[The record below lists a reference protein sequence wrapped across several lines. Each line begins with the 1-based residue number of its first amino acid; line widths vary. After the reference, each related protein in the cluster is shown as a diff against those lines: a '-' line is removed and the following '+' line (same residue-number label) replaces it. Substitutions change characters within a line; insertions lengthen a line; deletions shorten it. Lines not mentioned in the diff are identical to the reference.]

1 MVTVAKKFR
10 PQVPILPEPEP
21 KPKRGL
27 LFFIVLCSILA
38 VLATW
43 KGAEFLDLDE
53 NEKLQL
59 SSSRQDQMQLSAY
72 GTGVL
77 GIAVVFIGTV
87 PQDAIHQDE
96 ITFDAAKKEL
106 YTQVRLP
113 YADLEQATEAEVL
126 VLMARKY
133 LQTLRD
139 LAALEQV
146 VDFDWEHLLQ
156 DVQNLFVAKG
166 LTI

>member
-1 MVTVAKKFR
+1 MYAPFIISSIVEDT
-10 PQVPILPEPEP
+10 PIGD
-21 KPKRGL
+21 KIDAQNVVL
-27 LFFIVLCSILA
+27 LEQLLNA
-38 VLATW
+38 
-43 KGAEFLDLDE
+43 D
-53 NEKLQL
+53 LQL
-59 SSSRQDQMQLSAY
+59 SVY

-87 PQDAIHQDE
+87 PQDAIHQEE
-96 ITFDAAKKEL
+96 ITFDGAKKEL
-106 YTQVRLP
+106 YAQLRLP

-139 LAALEQV
+139 LAAVEQV
-146 VDFDWEHLLQ
+146 ADFDWEHLLQ

-166 LTI
+166 LAI